1 MKKLEV
7 IIPHGMFVDTYNV
20 LKDLNVGGMNYYS
33 ISGIGGVKA
42 LLLLLLTP
50 HRPQNK
56 YPELK

>member
-1 MKKLEV
+1 
-7 IIPHGMFVDTYNV
+7 MFVDTYNV

-33 ISGIGGVKA
+33 ISGSGGVKA